1 MTRKHFKAIAKALG
15 ETNASRETVNAI
27 AWELA
32 GFNPRFDRN
41 IFIGYVDDSRS
52 TVVESN

>member
-1 MTRKHFKAIAKALG
+1 MTRKHFKAIARALG

-41 IFIGYVDDSRS
+41 TFIGYVDEHRP

>member
-15 ETNASRETVNAI
+15 QTNASRETVEAM

-32 GFNPRFDRN
+32 GFNPRFNRFT
-41 IFIGYVDDSRS
+41 FIDYVDEHRP

>member
-1 MTRKHFKAIAKALG
+1 MTRKHFKAIARALG
-15 ETNASRETVNAI
+15 ESNASRETVNAV

-41 IFIGYVDDSRS
+41 TFIGYVDDCRPA
-52 TVVESN
+52 VVSSN

>member
-1 MTRKHFKAIAKALG
+1 MTRKHFKAIAEALG
-15 ETNASRETVNAI
+15 RTDASRETVNAI

-41 IFIGYVDDSRS
+41 TFINYVDDLRPAM
-52 TVVESN
+52 VESN